1 MDVVIQEL
9 IDDLNKIPKNIISE
23 INIKKL
29 TDEVSKEL
37 QKRGNRSFSK

>member
-9 IDDLNKIPKNIISE
+9 IDDLKKIPKNITSE

-29 TDEVSKEL
+29 TEEISKEL
-37 QKRGNRSFSK
+37 QKKGNRSFSK